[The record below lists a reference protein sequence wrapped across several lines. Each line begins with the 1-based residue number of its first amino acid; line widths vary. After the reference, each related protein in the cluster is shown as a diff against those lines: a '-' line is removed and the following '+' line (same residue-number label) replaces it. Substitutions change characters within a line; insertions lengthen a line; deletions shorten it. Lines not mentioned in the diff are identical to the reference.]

1 MKRAHVNHLALN
13 PQNVVVLPGGRVKL
27 VNFGQAQE
35 LPPHQDSAVLT
46 ESYSNKITAFT
57 APEIGEKKVHKSSD
71 IYSFGLLLTILFDR
85 EFQQRSKA
93 KNSLT
98 SSVRE
103 GQASDKWIDSLS
115 ELIKK
120 MSVKAPAIRIKIS
133 EVEAFFNEREKSDD
147 FDRVSTANK
156 SSKSERITRNDSAKP
171 VL

>member
-1 MKRAHVNHLALN
+1 
-13 PQNVVVLPGGRVKL
+13 
-27 VNFGQAQE
+27 
-35 LPPHQDSAVLT
+35 
-46 ESYSNKITAFT
+46 
-57 APEIGEKKVHKSSD
+57 VHKSSD

-120 MSVKAPAIRIKIS
+120 MSIRAPALRISIS
-133 EVEAFFNEREKSDD
+133 EVEAFFN
-147 FDRVSTANK
+147 
-156 SSKSERITRNDSAKP
+156 
-171 VL
+171 